1 MITLKTNLNIEEAE
15 KILDENTIDKSI
27 DSLEDEFKSDSK
39 TNIAENQN
47 SNKLFFGQVYGS
59 DDAKKYLAALQEY
72 FGEPDYSY
80 EDFKYIT
87 CRKDL
92 DRALAEYKRKNIQEN
107 IYTGKPDKKKT
118 KKQFDRELPW
128 TAHLGDPA
136 KGVADF
142 NHMNTPTIAAD
153 GTVGAVGL
161 GEAKLEEGTWSLP
174 NTKEKALE
182 LVDLLNSPLYV
193 EDIDKLYHLIGD
205 DELFDEID
213 VLKNQHFKGM
223 INENVKAKI
232 AEFIDNYVKDPQ
244 SFRDKWDEDSLKILK
259 EYCKDYF

>member
-1 MITLKTNLNIEEAE
+1 
-15 KILDENTIDKSI
+15 
-27 DSLEDEFKSDSK
+27 
-39 TNIAENQN
+39 
-47 SNKLFFGQVYGS
+47 
-59 DDAKKYLAALQEY
+59 
-72 FGEPDYSY
+72 
-80 EDFKYIT
+80 
-87 CRKDL
+87 
-92 DRALAEYKRKNIQEN
+92 
-107 IYTGKPDKKKT
+107 
-118 KKQFDRELPW
+118 
-128 TAHLGDPA
+128 
-136 KGVADF
+136 
-142 NHMNTPTIAAD
+142 MNTPTIAAD